1 MRLASVHIR
10 LAALIA
16 LAAIVGWHAPA
27 SADDA
32 LPANIRVLEQKHELV
47 RNNLRELVRQ
57 RTLAHDEVRRLA
69 SEIDRIKAQGE
80 PGFIDRRRLERLQA
94 ESLEAG
100 KRMEDLVAQVDRKQ
114 KENDDG
120 LANLYRVYTAEMEKI
135 ADRISG
141 ETKRAAVVEL
151 ARDFARLRDRREQFR
166 PPGMRVAQSEFMTVE
181 LGDGDTP
188 SELAA
193 KRDLLQRRKA
203 RLAAVIAN
211 LKKEIAALRN
221 DKALADQMRT
231 LVIQEQLIED
241 GVVFSPGSRGSARTG
256 ETPAPGGAEGGA
268 DPSAR
273 GHVSP
278 LEDVGD
284 RADLNVSIEDE
295 IARLEKLLEYLR
307 SVEKQIDGQIQEIQ
321 RRLRADVIRSPVPL
335 NTARISP
342 KGSNP

>member
-1 MRLASVHIR
+1 MRPAPFHLRLAILV
-10 LAALIA
+10 A
-16 LAAIVGWHAPA
+16 LAAIVGLFGAA
-27 SADDA
+27 RADED

-57 RTLAHDEVRRLA
+57 RTAAYDEVRRLA
-69 SEIDRIKAQGE
+69 AEIDRIKAAGE

-114 KENDDG
+114 KEYDDG

-141 ETKRAAVVEL
+141 ETKRAALVDL

-166 PPGMRVAQSEFMTVE
+166 PPGTRVAQTEFMTVE
-181 LGDGDTP
+181 IRDADTNA
-188 SELAA
+188 ELAA

-211 LKKEIAALRN
+211 LKKEIAALKN
-221 DKALADQMRT
+221 DKALADQMRS
-231 LVIQEQLIED
+231 LVIQEQLFED
-241 GVVFSPGSRGSARTG
+241 GVVFSPGSRGSARTS
-256 ETPAPGGAEGGA
+256 ETPAPGGAESG
-268 DPSAR
+268 DSSSR

-278 LEDVGD
+278 LEDVGEG
-284 RADLNVSIEDE
+284 AKLNVSIEDE
-295 IARLEKLLEYLR
+295 IARLERLLEYLR
-307 SVEKQIDGQIQEIQ
+307 GVEKQIDGQIQEIQ
-321 RRLRADVIRSPVPL
+321 RRLRAEVIPGPRSL
-335 NTARISP
+335 NADP
-342 KGSNP
+342 G

>member
-1 MRLASVHIR
+1 MRLASAHIR

-16 LAAIVGWHAPA
+16 LAAILGWHTPA
-27 SADDA
+27 RAEDE
-32 LPANIRVLEQKHELV
+32 LPANILVLEHKHELV

-69 SEIDRIKAQGE
+69 AEIDRIKAQGE
-80 PGFIDRRRLERLQA
+80 PSFIDRRRLERLQA

-114 KENDDG
+114 KEYDDS

-141 ETKRAAVVEL
+141 ETKRAAVVDL
-151 ARDFARLRDRREQFR
+151 ARDFARLRERREQFR

-181 LGDGDTP
+181 LADTDSP
-188 SELAA
+188 SELSA

-211 LKKEIAALRN
+211 LKKEIRALRN

-231 LVIQEQLIED
+231 LVIQEQLFED
-241 GVVFSPGSRGSARTG
+241 GVVFSPGSRGSARPS
-256 ETPAPGGAEGGA
+256 ETPAPGGAESG
-268 DPSAR
+268 DPGAR

-295 IARLEKLLEYLR
+295 IARLERLLEYLKG
-307 SVEKQIDGQIQEIQ
+307 VEKQIDGQIQEIQ
-321 RRLRADVIRSPVPL
+321 RRLRAGVIRGPGPM
-335 NTARISP
+335 NAATISP
-342 KGSNP
+342 KGSQP